1 MRVDAP
7 KETAL
12 PVEEIIAK
20 DPTTALYLPY
30 AERLVED
37 GRLEEAIA
45 LCETRKRRPGRG
57 VGDHIV
63 LGRAYLADGQ
73 IGSARAEFK
82 SALDL
87 DRENVVALK
96 ALGGILAHE
105 GSHAEAASYYQAV
118 CRVDPGDLE
127 SQTALHQITS
137 GEFPEIRPADVIVGQ
152 GSLAWQPVRLP
163 REEEHLS
170 ELALGLRTIERF
182 DASRVEP
189 VAGTRPYE
197 TSSHEGVDLSVE
209 RNAPTEE
216 SRPDLAARD
225 FATRDMET
233 RDLDTRDQP
242 TGDFAAGDAI
252 PADPAR
258 LDETPS
264 ESPLIPAEA
273 MVRSQPAA
281 LGDVVEHHPPVEIPR
296 APGKV
301 VEVNKSA
308 FETWLR
314 QLSGKE

>member
-1 MRVDAP
+1 MRGDAP
-7 KETAL
+7 KEMAL

-20 DPTTALYLPY
+20 DPATALYLPY

-45 LCETRKRRPGRG
+45 LCEERKRRPGRG

-73 IGSARAEFK
+73 LGPAHAEFK
-82 SALDL
+82 EALDL

-105 GSHAEAASYYQAV
+105 GNHAEAASYYQAV

-152 GSLAWQPVRLP
+152 GAMSWQPVRLP

-182 DASRVEP
+182 DASQTEP
-189 VAGTRPYE
+189 PAAPRSYAAPESGF
-197 TSSHEGVDLSVE
+197 DLSVE
-209 RNAPTEE
+209 RIAPEGTPAPGDL
-216 SRPDLAARD
+216 RAPVAGDLALSDSA
-225 FATRDMET
+225 AET
-233 RDLDTRDQP
+233 APDV
-242 TGDFAAGDAI
+242 DAHPGEI
-252 PADPAR
+252 DPEPAPEPAH
-258 LDETPS
+258 
-264 ESPLIPAEA
+264 AEA
-273 MVRSQPAA
+273 HVGGAPSGLGDIVESQPPMEV
-281 LGDVVEHHPPVEIPR
+281 LR
-296 APGKV
+296 APGRV
-301 VEVNKSA
+301 VEGNKSA
-308 FETWLR
+308 FETWIR
-314 QLSGKE
+314 QLGGKE

>member
-1 MRVDAP
+1 MRGDAP

-73 IGSARAEFK
+73 IGAARAEFQ

-137 GEFPEIRPADVIVGQ
+137 GEYPEIRPADVIVGQ
-152 GSLAWQPVRLP
+152 GSLSWQPVRLP

-182 DASRVEP
+182 DAPHAER
-189 VAGTRPYE
+189 VAGPRSCE
-197 TSSHEGVDLSVE
+197 AASDEGVDLSVE
-209 RNAPTEE
+209 GNAPVEE
-216 SRPDLAARD
+216 PHTDTTHAAPLEEAPR
-225 FATRDMET
+225 
-233 RDLDTRDQP
+233 
-242 TGDFAAGDAI
+242 
-252 PADPAR
+252 
-258 LDETPS
+258 
-264 ESPLIPAEA
+264 ESTLVPAEA
-273 MVRSQPAA
+273 MARPKPAA
-281 LGDVVEHHPPVEIPR
+281 LGDVVEHHPPVEIAR

-301 VEVNKSA
+301 VEVNRSA

-314 QLSGKE
+314 QLSGQE

>member
-1 MRVDAP
+1 M
-7 KETAL
+7 
-12 PVEEIIAK
+12 
-20 DPTTALYLPY
+20 
-30 AERLVED
+30 
-37 GRLEEAIA
+37 
-45 LCETRKRRPGRG
+45 
-57 VGDHIV
+57 GDHIV

-73 IGSARAEFK
+73 IGSARAEFQ

-96 ALGGILAHE
+96 ALGGILSHE

-170 ELALGLRTIERF
+170 ELALGLRTIERY

-189 VAGTRPYE
+189 GTRPYE
-197 TSSHEGVDLSVE
+197 TSSHEGIDLSVE
-209 RNAPTEE
+209 RNATVEE
-216 SRPDLAARD
+216 SRPDIAARD
-225 FATRDMET
+225 FSMRDMDT
-233 RDLDTRDQP
+233 RDLDPRDQP
-242 TGDFAAGDAI
+242 TGDLATGNATPAG
-252 PADPAR
+252 PAR
-258 LDETPS
+258 LDETPP
-264 ESPLIPAEA
+264 ESPRVPAEA
-273 MVRSQPAA
+273 MARSQPAA

>member
-1 MRVDAP
+1 MRGDAP

-73 IGSARAEFK
+73 IGAARAEFQ

-96 ALGGILAHE
+96 ALGGILSHE

-137 GEFPEIRPADVIVGQ
+137 GEYPEIRPADVIVGQ
-152 GSLAWQPVRLP
+152 GSLSWQPVRLP

-170 ELALGLRTIERF
+170 ELALGLRTIDRF
-182 DASRVEP
+182 DASRAEQ
-189 VAGTRPYE
+189 VAGPRSYE
-197 TSSHEGVDLSVE
+197 APSDEGVDLSVE
-209 RNAPTEE
+209 RNAPVEE
-216 SRPDLAARD
+216 FPRD
-225 FATRDMET
+225 IE
-233 RDLDTRDQP
+233 
-242 TGDFAAGDAI
+242 AGDMT
-252 PADPAR
+252 PAHPAP
-258 LDETPS
+258 LDEVPS
-264 ESPLIPAEA
+264 ESTLVPAEA
-273 MVRSQPAA
+273 MARRKPAA
-281 LGDVVEHHPPVEIPR
+281 LGDVVEHHPPVEIAR

>member
-1 MRVDAP
+1 MRGDAP

-20 DPTTALYLPY
+20 DPSSALYLPY

-45 LCETRKRRPGRG
+45 LCEERKRRPGRG

-73 IGSARAEFK
+73 LGPARAEFK
-82 SALDL
+82 EALDL

-105 GSHAEAASYYQAV
+105 GNHTEAASYYQAV

-137 GEFPEIRPADVIVGQ
+137 GEYPEIRPADVIVGQ
-152 GSLAWQPVRLP
+152 GAMSWQPVRLP

-182 DASRVEP
+182 DASQTERTAP
-189 VAGTRPYE
+189 RPY
-197 TSSHEGVDLSVE
+197 TAPEGDFDLPVE
-209 RNAPTEE
+209 RNAPEE
-216 SRPDLAARD
+216 ARAAI
-225 FATRDMET
+225 EP
-233 RDLDTRDQP
+233 RDLTAPIAEHLALSDMAADAASESDADELSP
-242 TGDFAAGDAI
+242 EPAPAHAEAHVAAG
-252 PADPAR
+252 
-258 LDETPS
+258 PS
-264 ESPLIPAEA
+264 GLGEIVE
-273 MVRSQPAA
+273 SQPPIE
-281 LGDVVEHHPPVEIPR
+281 VPR

-301 VEVNKSA
+301 VEGNKNA
-308 FETWLR
+308 FETWIR
-314 QLSGKE
+314 QLGGKE

>member
-1 MRVDAP
+1 MRGDAP

-73 IGSARAEFK
+73 IGAARAEFQ

-137 GEFPEIRPADVIVGQ
+137 GEYPEIRPADVIVGQ
-152 GSLAWQPVRLP
+152 GSLSWQPVRLP

-182 DASRVEP
+182 DAPLTER
-189 VAGTRPYE
+189 VAGPRSYE
-197 TSSHEGVDLSVE
+197 AASNEGVDLSVE
-209 RNAPTEE
+209 RNAPPVEE
-216 SRPDLAARD
+216 SIPGMPPD
-225 FATRDMET
+225 
-233 RDLDTRDQP
+233 P
-242 TGDFAAGDAI
+242 
-252 PADPAR
+252 PAP
-258 LDETPS
+258 LDEAPR
-264 ESPLIPAEA
+264 ESILVPAEA
-273 MVRSQPAA
+273 MARPKPAA
-281 LGDVVEHHPPVEIPR
+281 LGDVVEHHPPVEIAR

>member
-1 MRVDAP
+1 MRGDAP

-73 IGSARAEFK
+73 IGAARAEFQ

-137 GEFPEIRPADVIVGQ
+137 GEYPEIRPADVIVGQ
-152 GSLAWQPVRLP
+152 GSLSWQPVRLP

-182 DASRVEP
+182 DAPLTER
-189 VAGTRPYE
+189 VAGPRSYE
-197 TSSHEGVDLSVE
+197 AASNEGVDLSVE
-209 RNAPTEE
+209 RNAPPVEE
-216 SRPDLAARD
+216 SIPGMPPD
-225 FATRDMET
+225 
-233 RDLDTRDQP
+233 P
-242 TGDFAAGDAI
+242 
-252 PADPAR
+252 PAP
-258 LDETPS
+258 LDEAPR
-264 ESPLIPAEA
+264 ESTLVPAEA
-273 MVRSQPAA
+273 MARPKPAA
-281 LGDVVEHHPPVEIPR
+281 LGDVVEHHPPVEIAR

>member
-1 MRVDAP
+1 MRGDAP

-73 IGSARAEFK
+73 IGAARAEFQ

-96 ALGGILAHE
+96 ALGGILSHE

-170 ELALGLRTIERF
+170 ELALGLRTMERY

-189 VAGTRPYE
+189 GTRAYE
-197 TSSHEGVDLSVE
+197 PSSHEGIDLSVE
-209 RNAPTEE
+209 RSAPVEE
-216 SRPDLAARD
+216 SRPDTAARD
-225 FATRDMET
+225 FAMRDMAT

-242 TGDFAAGDAI
+242 TGDLAAGDTT
-252 PADPAR
+252 PAHSAP
-258 LDETPS
+258 LD
-264 ESPLIPAEA
+264 ESPLVPAEA
-273 MVRSQPAA
+273 MARSQPAA

>member
-1 MRVDAP
+1 MRGDAP

-73 IGSARAEFK
+73 IGAARAEFQ

-137 GEFPEIRPADVIVGQ
+137 GEYPEIRPADVIVGQ
-152 GSLAWQPVRLP
+152 GSLSWQPVRLP

-182 DASRVEP
+182 DAPLTER
-189 VAGTRPYE
+189 VAGPRSYE
-197 TSSHEGVDLSVE
+197 AAYNEGVDLSVE
-209 RNAPTEE
+209 RNAPPVEE
-216 SRPDLAARD
+216 SIPGMPPD
-225 FATRDMET
+225 
-233 RDLDTRDQP
+233 P
-242 TGDFAAGDAI
+242 
-252 PADPAR
+252 PAP
-258 LDETPS
+258 LDEAPR
-264 ESPLIPAEA
+264 ESILVPAEA
-273 MVRSQPAA
+273 MARPKPAA
-281 LGDVVEHHPPVEIPR
+281 LGDVVEHHPPVEIAR

>member
-1 MRVDAP
+1 MRGDAP

-20 DPTTALYLPY
+20 DPASALYLPY

-45 LCETRKRRPGRG
+45 LCEERRRRPGRG

-73 IGSARAEFK
+73 IGPARAEFK
-82 SALDL
+82 GALDL

-96 ALGGILAHE
+96 ALGGILAHQ
-105 GSHAEAASYYQAV
+105 GNHAEAASYYQAV

-152 GSLAWQPVRLP
+152 GAMNWQPVRLP

-182 DASRVEP
+182 DALQSEP
-189 VAGTRPYE
+189 PAAARPYAAPPADF
-197 TSSHEGVDLSVE
+197 DLSVE
-209 RNAPTEE
+209 RIASTATPA
-216 SRPDLAARD
+216 SGDLR
-225 FATRDMET
+225 
-233 RDLDTRDQP
+233 
-242 TGDFAAGDAI
+242 AGDIALPGSAADKAPDVDAHRGQI
-252 PADPAR
+252 NPEPAP
-258 LDETPS
+258 EPVH
-264 ESPLIPAEA
+264 AEA
-273 MVRSQPAA
+273 HVGGGPSGLGDIVESQPPME
-281 LGDVVEHHPPVEIPR
+281 VPR

-301 VEVNKSA
+301 VEGNKSA
-308 FETWLR
+308 FETWIR
-314 QLSGKE
+314 QLGGKE

>member
-1 MRVDAP
+1 MRGDAP

-20 DPTTALYLPY
+20 DPASALYLPY

-45 LCETRKRRPGRG
+45 LCEERKRRPGRG

-73 IGSARAEFK
+73 LGRARAEFK
-82 SALDL
+82 EALDL

-105 GSHAEAASYYQAV
+105 GNHAEAASYYQAV

-137 GEFPEIRPADVIVGQ
+137 GEFPEIRPADLIVGQ
-152 GSLAWQPVRLP
+152 GAMSWQPVRLP

-182 DASRVEP
+182 DASQTMPPAPRPYAAPDADFDLPVERIAREEARAAIEPRDLRGTISDDLAPSDIAADAHTDESSPEP
-189 VAGTRPYE
+189 VHAE
-197 TSSHEGVDLSVE
+197 
-209 RNAPTEE
+209 
-216 SRPDLAARD
+216 ARV
-225 FATRDMET
+225 
-233 RDLDTRDQP
+233 
-242 TGDFAAGDAI
+242 AAG
-252 PADPAR
+252 
-258 LDETPS
+258 PS
-264 ESPLIPAEA
+264 GLGEIVES
-273 MVRSQPAA
+273 Q
-281 LGDVVEHHPPVEIPR
+281 PPVEVPR

-301 VEVNKSA
+301 VEGNKNA
-308 FETWLR
+308 FETWIR
-314 QLSGKE
+314 QLGGKE

>member
-1 MRVDAP
+1 MRVDAA
-7 KETAL
+7 KETAI

-20 DPTTALYLPY
+20 DPATALYLPY
-30 AERLVED
+30 VERLVED

-45 LCETRKRRPGRG
+45 LCEERKRRPGRG

-73 IGSARAEFK
+73 LPRARAEFK
-82 SALDL
+82 EALDL

-105 GSHAEAASYYQAV
+105 GNHAEAASYYQAV

-152 GSLAWQPVRLP
+152 GAMHWQPVRLP

-182 DASRVEP
+182 DASQTEAPAAPRSYAPPEVGFDLPVERIAPAVKPDETRAEVGDRTPSDFARDARRSGDPSERVQPEPTPEPAEP
-189 VAGTRPYE
+189 VHAE
-197 TSSHEGVDLSVE
+197 AQV
-209 RNAPTEE
+209 
-216 SRPDLAARD
+216 
-225 FATRDMET
+225 
-233 RDLDTRDQP
+233 
-242 TGDFAAGDAI
+242 AAGG
-252 PADPAR
+252 
-258 LDETPS
+258 
-264 ESPLIPAEA
+264 
-273 MVRSQPAA
+273 
-281 LGDVVEHHPPVEIPR
+281 LGDIIESHPPVEVPR
-296 APGKV
+296 PPGKL
-301 VEVNKSA
+301 VEGNKSA
-308 FETWLR
+308 FETWIR

>member
-1 MRVDAP
+1 MRGDAP

-73 IGSARAEFK
+73 IGAARAEFQ

-96 ALGGILAHE
+96 ALGGILSHE

-137 GEFPEIRPADVIVGQ
+137 GEYPEIRPADVIVGQ
-152 GSLAWQPVRLP
+152 GSLSWQPVRLP

-182 DASRVEP
+182 DASRSEEI
-189 VAGTRPYE
+189 ARPRSYE
-197 TSSHEGVDLSVE
+197 GAPDEGVHLSVE
-209 RNAPTEE
+209 RNAPVEE
-216 SRPDLAARD
+216 FPPEARDVATRAMAARD
-225 FATRDMET
+225 PSARDEATS
-233 RDLDTRDQP
+233 
-242 TGDFAAGDAI
+242 DFEAGEMASVH
-252 PADPAR
+252 PAG
-258 LDETPS
+258 LDEAPR
-264 ESPLIPAEA
+264 ESTLVPAEA
-273 MVRSQPAA
+273 MARPKPEA
-281 LGDVVEHHPPVEIPR
+281 LGDVVEHHPPVEIAR